1 MAHYA
6 ESLLASG
13 EQIIQIHRQHW
24 LTLLDES
31 RLAIVGLVLAI
42 ALFLFKLIAN
52 VTGTASDLLGIVVLV
67 LLLLAIARLVWAYL
81 RWSTNEYVLT
91 NRRVMQV
98 AGIVNK
104 RTSDSSLEK
113 INDAILTQSW
123 IGRMFHFGDLE
134 ILTASESGIELMH
147 MLVDAAGFKKGM
159 LDAKHELELE
169 LSRGGM
175 PSPPL
180 RAPGPMVP
188 AADGRI
194 ARGGVRSETE
204 PTIDDVPAT
213 GEGIGRPAGSPAPTP
228 ATATRPADI
237 AAAGPR
243 SMSPDEVTATL
254 GHLADLRDRGA
265 ITPDEYEAK
274 KRDLLARL

>member
-1 MAHYA
+1 MAHYV

-13 EQIIQIHRQHW
+13 EQIIRIHRQHW

-31 RLAIVGLVLAI
+31 RLAVLGLAAAVL
-42 ALFLFKLIAN
+42 LFLVMIIAN
-52 VTGTASDLLGIVVLV
+52 VTGTARDLLGIVTLV
-67 LLLLAIARLVWAYL
+67 LLVLGIARLVWAYL
-81 RWSTNEYVLT
+81 RWTTNEYVLT

-123 IGRMFHFGDLE
+123 IGRIFHFGDLE
-134 ILTASESGIELMH
+134 ILTASESGIENMH
-147 MLVDAAGFKKGM
+147 MLVDAAGFKRGM

-169 LSRGGM
+169 LARGGV
-175 PSPPL
+175 PTPPL

-188 AADGRI
+188 A
-194 ARGGVRSETE
+194 GGVARPAAPRRDLE
-204 PTIDDVPAT
+204 PTLADVPRP
-213 GEGIGRPAGSPAPTP
+213 GEGVGGVGAPVAAPPRTDTIPVGEPGGSPH
-228 ATATRPADI
+228 
-237 AAAGPR
+237 G
-243 SMSPDEVTATL
+243 MSPDEVTATL
-254 GHLADLRDRGA
+254 GRLADLRDRGA
-265 ITPDEYEAK
+265 ITPEEYEAK

>member
-24 LTLLDES
+24 LTLVDES
-31 RLAIVGLVLAI
+31 KLAIGGLIVAFILFVFTIAANIGDPVRTVLGWAM
-42 ALFLFKLIAN
+42 
-52 VTGTASDLLGIVVLV
+52 VV
-67 LLLLAIARLVWAYL
+67 LLLLGIARLVWAYL

-147 MLVDAAGFKKGM
+147 MLVDAPGFKKGM

-188 AADGRI
+188 APDGRI
-194 ARGGVRSETE
+194 ARGGATRTETE
-204 PTIDDVPAT
+204 PTIGDVPTA
-213 GEGIGRPAGSPAPTP
+213 GEGMARPAVAPAP
-228 ATATRPADI
+228 ATAIRQGDAGAPA
-237 AAAGPR
+237 GR

-265 ITPDEYEAK
+265 ITSDEYEAK